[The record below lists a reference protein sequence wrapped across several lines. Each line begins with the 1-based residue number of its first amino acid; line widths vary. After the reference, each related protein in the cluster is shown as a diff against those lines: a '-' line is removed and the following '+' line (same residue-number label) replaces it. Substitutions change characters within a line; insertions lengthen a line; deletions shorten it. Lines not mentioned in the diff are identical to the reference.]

1 MVLETDSLSS
11 GQLGCEGIFS
21 NNPLRRVFESTFVQ
35 AGMPIQT
42 EQDLSHLFRISA
54 SSAGDI
60 IYYYLSKPAPDF
72 FSSGPFVVLFF
83 FPTVGGP
90 ITALQ
95 HLRRRSFFFLSRGS
109 SYRFPRWRMLWCAF
123 LIFKY
128 SSQHFRAIYKK
139 QHKPKLL
146 FKKIIIFFS
155 FNLKI

>member
-72 FSSGPFVVLFF
+72 FLPGRSLCCFSFPRWAAPSPHYNIYGGALFF
-83 FPTVGGP
+83 FSLEAPPIASHGGACSDVP
-90 ITALQ
+90 SSFLNIHLNIFALYIK
-95 HLRRRSFFFLSRGS
+95 SSTSRN
-109 SYRFPRWRMLWCAF
+109 Y
-123 LIFKY
+123 Y
-128 SSQHFRAIYKK
+128 SKK
-139 QHKPKLL
+139 
-146 FKKIIIFFS
+146 
-155 FNLKI
+155 